1 MPKILVTG
9 GLGYIGSHTVV
20 ELVNNGYEPVII
32 DNLSNSR
39 LIIKDNLEKILGRS
53 IQFYQED
60 CSDEE
65 VLENIFSKEGIEG
78 VIHFAAH
85 KSVGESVEKPLMY
98 YHNNL
103 NSTLKL
109 IEMIKKHKAS
119 SFIFSSSCSVYGN
132 PDSLPVTESSPIKH
146 AESPYAST
154 KQMCE
159 RIISDVHVAKVPFGS
174 VILRYFNPIGAHPSA
189 LIGELPLGKPNNLVP
204 VITKTAIGK
213 IPEMQVFGNDYNT
226 PDGTCIRDYIHVMD
240 LAAAHVKALEYLQQQ
255 NEENH
260 LEIFNVG
267 TGNGNSVL
275 ELLTAFEKANNISAN
290 YKIAPR
296 RPGDVEKVYADC
308 QKVNQLMGWQAK
320 RDLKEALRDAWKWE
334 LYLKEM
340 KQTAGNESKV

>member
-1 MPKILVTG
+1 MQKILVTG

-20 ELVNNGYEPVII
+20 ELANNGYEPIII

-39 LIIKDNLEKILGRS
+39 PLIRENLEKILDRS
-53 IQFYQED
+53 LQFYRED
-60 CSDEE
+60 CNDEE
-65 VLENIFSKEGIEG
+65 ALEKIFSKEGISG
-78 VIHFAAH
+78 IIHFAAH

-98 YHNNL
+98 YDNNL

-109 IEMIKKHKAS
+109 IEMMKKHDVDH
-119 SFIFSSSCSVYGN
+119 FIFSSSCSVYGN
-132 PDSLPVTESSPIKH
+132 PDKLPVTETSPIKH

-159 RIISDVHVAKVPFGS
+159 RIISDVHVAGAPFGS

-204 VITKTAIGK
+204 VITKTAMGK
-213 IPEMQVFGNDYNT
+213 IPQMQVFGDDYDT

-240 LAAAHVKALEYLQQQ
+240 LASAHVKALEYLEKKNQ
-255 NEENH
+255 ENH

-267 TGNGNSVL
+267 TGAGNSVL
-275 ELLTAFEKANNISAN
+275 ELLNAFEEVNHLPVN

-296 RPGDVEKVYADC
+296 RPGDIEKIYADC
-308 QKVNQLMGWQAK
+308 KKVNQVIGWKAELNIQ
-320 RDLKEALRDAWKWE
+320 EALRNAWKWE
-334 LYLKEM
+334 LYVKELEE
-340 KQTAGNESKV
+340 QTIGPES